1 MKAIKAKRPTKSV
14 GEYSGRA
21 TVAAASPSTSPAAAP
36 AGRQTAG
43 FIFPSISPLGLLLLQ
58 AGWQPQSTVARR
70 ALKLARQAKT
80 LSQLFRAQ
88 ALLRQVIGKL
98 QRRLRYLLRRIRAP
112 RRPIVR
118 KPIVLKHIAPQANLR
133 HRAPPSQR
141 RKARNEDAEGDA
153 DSHADFWFAT
163 VKPRSERAPTFA
175 LPAWR
180 GG

>member
-1 MKAIKAKRPTKSV
+1 MVKAKQAQKQTTES
-14 GEYSGRA
+14 RA
-21 TVAAASPSTSPAAAP
+21 DATLSPCFTPAAP

-43 FIFPSISPLGLLLLQ
+43 FIFPSISPLGLLLLRV
-58 AGWQPQSTVARR
+58 GWQPQSTAARR

-98 QRRLRYLLRRIRAP
+98 QRRLRYLLHRIRVP

-118 KPIVLKHIAPQANLR
+118 KPIDFKRIALQANLR

-141 RKARNEDAEGDA
+141 RKAKDEDAEGDA
-153 DSHADFWFAT
+153 DSHGDFWFAT
-163 VKPRSERAPTFA
+163 VKPRAVRAPTFA
-175 LPAWR
+175 LPPAER
-180 GG
+180 